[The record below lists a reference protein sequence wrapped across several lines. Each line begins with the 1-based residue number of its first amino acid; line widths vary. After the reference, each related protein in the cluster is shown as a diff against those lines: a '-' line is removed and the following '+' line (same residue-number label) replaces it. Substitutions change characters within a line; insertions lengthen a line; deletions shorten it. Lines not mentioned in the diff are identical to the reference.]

1 MKKLLSF
8 LLLFLFLFTNSG
20 MSLTI
25 HWCGGKYSSFSLLPS
40 KKHTCKCGKKPM
52 KAGCCK
58 NTSQVLKLESEFSKV
73 KDLDFRLNITK
84 FIPVNNWNYSQL
96 NQLNPNYY
104 FTSLYHPPPD
114 KPPVPIYI
122 WNNIFLI

>member
-25 HWCGGKYSSFSLLPS
+25 HWCGGKYSSYSLLPS

-58 NTSQVLKLESEFSKV
+58 NTSKLLKSNTELIKLNSIVFKSDAKNTIADINDFRVTNLKLKFH
-73 KDLDFRLNITK
+73 DCFLN
-84 FIPVNNWNYSQL
+84 F
-96 NQLNPNYY
+96 
-104 FTSLYHPPPD
+104 YHPPPF
-114 KPPVPIYI
+114 KPKVPIYV
-122 WNNIFLI
+122 WNNVFII